1 MLFLTYLDFPRDW
14 QIGFQDP
21 ATAIM
26 EGIIEL
32 HNTIFFF
39 LIIITILVF
48 WMFYKIFLYFSYRF
62 NSLFVKNKTEYN
74 NWKFLVF
81 YLIKKNLDSQKINH
95 NSTLEIV
102 WVILP
107 AIVLIFIAIPSFT
120 ILYSMDEVF
129 DPILVIKVIGHQ
141 WYWSYEYSDIEC
153 DIIPFFNGWI
163 FNLPV
168 DFEKQ
173 DEEWMKAMDKLIA
186 NNKIFRIWESNDY
199 TIRGINFDSLVL
211 STDSI
216 KTNLKNYI
224 GYCSLRLLETDTT
237 VFLPIKT
244 HIQLLVTSEDV
255 IHSWAVPSLGIK
267 IDCVPGRLNQVSV
280 FIKRS
285 GLFYGQCSEICGI
298 NHGFMPIKVAGIN
311 KDQYINYIYN
321 KQKLLF
327 FDWNKI

>member
-1 MLFLTYLDFPRDW
+1 MLLFTTYLDFPRNW

-48 WMFYKIFLYFSYRF
+48 WMFYKILLHFSYQF
-62 NSLFVKNKTEYN
+62 NSLFQSEKYN
-74 NWKFLVF
+74 LNWTIYIY
-81 YLIKKNLDSQKINH
+81 YLIKKNLISQKINH

-129 DPILVIKVIGHQ
+129 DPILIIKVIGHQ
-141 WYWSYEYSDIEC
+141 WYWSYEYSTINCDFLSFAKGFKFQNAIGRVDTRAEIDQEWRDISYVLKMLTKE
-153 DIIPFFNGWI
+153 IKPI
-163 FNLPV
+163 
-168 DFEKQ
+168 
-173 DEEWMKAMDKLIA
+173 
-186 NNKIFRIWESNDY
+186 S
-199 TIRGINFDSLVL
+199 FDSLIL

-216 KTNLKNYI
+216 KPSLKNYI
-224 GYCSLRLLETDTT
+224 GYCSLRLLETDTA

-267 IDCVPGRLNQVSV
+267 IDCVPGRLNQVSL
-280 FIKRS
+280 FIKRQ

-298 NHGFMPIKVAGIN
+298 NHGFMPIKVVAVN
-311 KDQYINYIYN
+311 KKWYINYLFNI
-321 KQKLLF
+321 QKHLF
-327 FDWNKI
+327 WSWNKI

>member
-1 MLFLTYLDFPRDW
+1 MWY
-14 QIGFQDP
+14 
-21 ATAIM
+21 
-26 EGIIEL
+26 
-32 HNTIFFF
+32 NT
-39 LIIITILVF
+39 
-48 WMFYKIFLYFSYRF
+48 
-62 NSLFVKNKTEYN
+62 
-74 NWKFLVF
+74 
-81 YLIKKNLDSQKINH
+81 
-95 NSTLEIV
+95 
-102 WVILP
+102 
-107 AIVLIFIAIPSFT
+107 
-120 ILYSMDEVF
+120 
-129 DPILVIKVIGHQ
+129 
-141 WYWSYEYSDIEC
+141 
-153 DIIPFFNGWI
+153 FFNGWI
-163 FNLPV
+163 FNLPI

-211 STDSI
+211 SIDNI